1 MAEILIG
8 ITTFTGVVM
17 LLVAALLIARKWLV
31 AGGQVKLF
39 LNDDTS
45 APLSIEPGRTLLD
58 TLASRDIYLPAGCGG
73 RGLCGTCKVCV
84 REGGGSPLPS
94 ELSLTTLSERRRG
107 IRLACQVKVKSD
119 MTIELPAEHLNAR
132 KWQCQVLSNRSVAT
146 FIKEVVLE
154 LPDGES
160 LPFRAGGYVLVQCPP
175 HELHYADF
183 DIDPRFQEPWN
194 ELGLWEYSSYVKEDT
209 ERAYS
214 LANYPLEQGILML
227 NVRIEP
233 PPPSH
238 PKAPPGIVSSYL
250 FSLKAGAPL
259 TVSGPF
265 GEFFARESDAE
276 MVFIG
281 GGAGMA
287 PMRSHIF
294 DQLERLHSRRRIS
307 FWYGARSLQEAFYVE
322 DFDRLASEHENFQ
335 WTLALSDPQPED
347 DWQGAYGFIH
357 EVVRDRYLAH
367 HSAPEDIEYYLCGPP
382 PMIDAC
388 VAMLTDLGVEPDN
401 ILFDKFG

>member
-1 MAEILIG
+1 
-8 ITTFTGVVM
+8 
-17 LLVAALLIARKWLV
+17 
-31 AGGQVKLF
+31 
-39 LNDDTS
+39 
-45 APLSIEPGRTLLD
+45 
-58 TLASRDIYLPAGCGG
+58 
-73 RGLCGTCKVCV
+73 
-84 REGGGSPLPS
+84 
-94 ELSLTTLSERRRG
+94 
-107 IRLACQVKVKSD
+107 
-119 MTIELPAEHLNAR
+119 
-132 KWQCQVLSNRSVAT
+132 
-146 FIKEVVLE
+146 
-154 LPDGES
+154 
-160 LPFRAGGYVLVQCPP
+160 
-175 HELHYADF
+175 
-183 DIDPRFQEPWN
+183 
-194 ELGLWEYSSYVKEDT
+194 
-209 ERAYS
+209 
-214 LANYPLEQGILML
+214 ML

-233 PPPSH
+233 PPLSH

-307 FWYGARSLQEAFYVE
+307 FWYGARSLQEAFYVK
-322 DFDRLASEHENFQ
+322 DFNRLASEHENFQ
-335 WTLALSDPQPED
+335 WTLALSAPQPED
-347 DWQGAYGFIH
+347 DWQGAHGFIH
-357 EVVRDRYLAH
+357 EVVRDRYLAN

-388 VAMLTDLGVEPDN
+388 VEMLTDLGVEPDN